1 MIGFHDLPALNAAL
15 NAVAATLLVIGHASI
30 RREQVSRHRACMT
43 GALVVSALFLVSYVV
58 YHAEVGSVRFTE
70 GGWPRLL
77 YFVILAT
84 HVPLAATVVP
94 LALLTLRR
102 ALRGEFD
109 RHVRIARWTYPI
121 WLYVSVSGVMVYLML
136 YHLWPSSEIG

>member
-1 MIGFHDLPALNAAL
+1 VIGFHDLPALNATL

-43 GALVVSALFLVSYVV
+43 AALVVSALFLVSYVV

>member
-15 NAVAATLLVIGHASI
+15 NAVAATLLVTGHASI
-30 RREQVSRHRACMT
+30 RRGLVSRHRACMI

-70 GGWPRLL
+70 VGWPRVL
-77 YFVILAT
+77 YFAILAT

-109 RHVRIARWTYPI
+109 RHVRLARWTYPI
-121 WLYVSVSGVMVYLML
+121 WLYVSVTGVMVYFML
-136 YHLWPSSEIG
+136 YHLWPSAELG